1 MTAPATFGVDLGGTN
16 LRVGVVDDDG
26 TIAAQRRAATPVAL
40 DDIVASIVSDVEEL
54 GSARP
59 GAVGLGV
66 GAAGMVDRDGAI
78 HYSPNITAFRRAP
91 LAALLAD
98 ALAMEVHVD
107 NDANVAA
114 LGELVH
120 GAARGCSDVVLVTL
134 GTGVGG
140 GIIVNGAVLRGGHG
154 FGAEVGHFQIDPDG
168 PQCACG
174 ERGHWEAMASG
185 TALGAL
191 GRAQAAA
198 GDLPDVLARAGGVV
212 DAIDGMLVG
221 DAAQDGDPSALAVLR
236 AYAHHVAIGLVGLV
250 NVFDPELVVISG
262 GLVEL
267 GDVLLDPIREA
278 FAGRIEGAAFRPDV
292 PIVAAALG
300 GDAGLVGAAA
310 LARSSR

>member
-1 MTAPATFGVDLGGTN
+1 VTAPATFGVDLGGTN

-59 GAVGLGV
+59 DAVGLGV

>member
-1 MTAPATFGVDLGGTN
+1 VTAPATFGVDLGGTN

>member
-1 MTAPATFGVDLGGTN
+1 VTGPATFGVDLGGTN

-26 TIAAQRRAATPVAL
+26 TIAAQRRLATPAVL
-40 DDIVASIVSDVEEL
+40 DDIVATIASGVEEL
-54 GSARP
+54 GAVRP

-78 HYSPNITAFRRAP
+78 HYSPNIAAFRRAP
-91 LAALLAD
+91 LAALLTD
-98 ALAMEVHVD
+98 ALAMDVRVD

-140 GIIVNGAVLRGGHG
+140 GIVVNGAVLRGGHG

-191 GRAQAAA
+191 GRAHAAA
-198 GDLPDVLARAGGVV
+198 GDLPEVLARAGGVV
-212 DAIDGMLVG
+212 DRIDGTLVG
-221 DAAQDGDPSALAVLR
+221 DVAQDGDPSALAVLR
-236 AYAHHVAIGLVGLV
+236 AYARHVATGLVGLV

-267 GDVLLDPIREA
+267 GDVLLDPIRES

-300 GDAGLVGAAA
+300 GDAGLIGAAA

>member
-1 MTAPATFGVDLGGTN
+1 VTAPATFGVDLGGTN

-26 TIAAQRRAATPVAL
+26 TIAAQRRAATPTAL
-40 DDIVASIVSDVEEL
+40 DDIVATIVREVEEL
-54 GSARP
+54 RPARP
-59 GAVGLGV
+59 DAVGLGV

-78 HYSPNITAFRRAP
+78 HYSPNVAAFRRAP

-98 ALAMEVHVD
+98 ALTMEVRVD

-140 GIIVNGAVLRGGHG
+140 GIVVNGAVLRGAHG

-191 GRAQAAA
+191 GRAHAAA
-198 GDLPDVLARAGGVV
+198 GDLPEVLARAGGVV
-212 DAIDGMLVG
+212 DAIDGTLVG
-221 DAAQDGDPSALAVLR
+221 DAAQEGDPSALAVLR
-236 AYAHHVAIGLVGLV
+236 SYAHHVATGLVGLV

-267 GDVLLDPIREA
+267 GDVLLDPIRES

-292 PIVAAALG
+292 AIVAAALG
-300 GDAGLVGAAA
+300 EDAGLVGAAA